1 MSLGKDLAT
10 IRNELGFSLEEIQSQ
25 IKIPTHILAT
35 IENDSIFDDEQNKT
49 YTRSFIRSYAKALK
63 IEDSIIVQALDS
75 VEAKLYNPGD
85 LLKDLD
91 LATPS
96 PLFKPDALEHDTE
109 ETEPGKT
116 EDTSKT
122 PSIVESKVEE
132 PPTVE
137 NVNWADL
144 GRKFEI
150 KESAPKIWLAVIIAV
165 VIITLVVLGVVF
177 RSSIFGFFSSSE
189 TETPQSGQEVVTN
202 NTSPLLTP
210 VPEDTSNVEDTSAP
224 PEPIISSPGNPYFT
238 PMAALGDTISL
249 SIYAAFDKLEP
260 VRVTSDINWRTNPFW
275 MEQGEAF
282 SFDFIDTLL
291 VRGQY
296 SRMLILFNGHVIEN
310 PTNQYFNVD
319 FNSLMLT
326 REALNTT
333 EFLST
338 PPDEFPYEIGLPDS
352 LVYRIDF

>member
-25 IKIPTHILAT
+25 IKIPTHTLTT
-35 IENDSIFDDEQNKT
+35 IENDTIFDDEQNKT

-63 IEDSIIVQALDS
+63 IEDDIIVQALDS
-75 VEAKLYNPGD
+75 VEAKLYAPGD

-91 LATPS
+91 LTTPA
-96 PLFKPDALEHDTE
+96 PLFKPDVLEHETE
-109 ETEPGKT
+109 EAKSKKT
-116 EDTSKT
+116 EDTSQT
-122 PSIVESKVEE
+122 PSVVESKVEE

-165 VIITLVVLGVVF
+165 VIITLAVLGVVF
-177 RSSIFGFFSSSE
+177 RSSIFGLFSSSE
-189 TETPQSGQEVVTN
+189 TTPPQPEQEVATN
-202 NTSPLLTP
+202 NAPPLLTP
-210 VPEDTSNVEDTSAP
+210 VPEDTSDVEDTLTP
-224 PEPIISSPGNPYFT
+224 QEPIISSSANPYFI
-238 PMAALGDTISL
+238 PMAALDDTITL
-249 SIYAAFDKLEP
+249 SVYAAFDKLEP

-282 SFDFIDTLL
+282 NFDFTDTLL

-296 SRMLILFNGHVIEN
+296 SRMLILFNGHIIEN
-310 PTNQYFNVD
+310 PTSQYFNVD
-319 FNSLMLT
+319 FNSLMFT
-326 REALNTT
+326 REALNSAT
-333 EFLST
+333 FLST